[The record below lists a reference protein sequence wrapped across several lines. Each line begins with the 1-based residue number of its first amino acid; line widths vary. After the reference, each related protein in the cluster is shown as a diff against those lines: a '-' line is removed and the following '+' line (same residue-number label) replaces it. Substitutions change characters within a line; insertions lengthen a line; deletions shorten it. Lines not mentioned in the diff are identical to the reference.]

1 MATALERPVPT
12 EYPEFHAGYISLVP
26 EGDVLQILENQLE
39 ETVTLL
45 GGISEEQANYRY
57 AAEKWSVKELV
68 GHVVDIER
76 VFSYRAMR
84 IARGD
89 TTPLAGVE
97 QDDLVAG
104 ADFDARSLESLIEEY
119 RDLRRANIVL
129 FRSFDDA
136 ALMRT
141 CKTDTYD
148 VSVRSL
154 IYVVAG
160 HERHH
165 VNVLREH
172 YLRS

>member
-1 MATALERPVPT
+1 MATTLERPPST
-12 EYPEFHAGYISLVP
+12 EHPEFHAGYISVVP
-26 EGDVLQILENQLE
+26 EGDVLQILETQLE
-39 ETVTLL
+39 EAITLL
-45 GGISEEQANYRY
+45 GGIGEDRANHRY
-57 AAEKWSVKELV
+57 APEKWSIKEVV

-104 ADFDARSLESLIEEY
+104 AGFDARSLESLIEEF
-119 RDLRRANIVL
+119 RSLRLANLVL
-129 FRSFDDA
+129 FRSFDDV
-136 ALMRT
+136 ALMRS

-165 VNVLREH
+165 MNVLRER
-172 YLRS
+172 YLPV